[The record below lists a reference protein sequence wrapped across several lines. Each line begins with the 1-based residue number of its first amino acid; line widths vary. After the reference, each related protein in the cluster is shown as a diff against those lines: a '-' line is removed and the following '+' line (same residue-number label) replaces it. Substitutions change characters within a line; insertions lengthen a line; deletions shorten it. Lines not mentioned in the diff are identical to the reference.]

1 MTVDWTECYSLVAA
15 AVAMRAAKPED
26 ERRLECARVDT
37 LHFVRCANRRR
48 NQAAE
53 EVGHLLARHDQRVA
67 QVELD
72 ACACGPVVAR
82 DKFQRERIGQPERK
96 GLFVPT
102 SLDATDTAGDAAYA
116 EGHGGIRIARGAG
129 SVVGPSGKSTF
140 PVRARRVRWVL
151 PVMDL

>member
-1 MTVDWTECYSLVAA
+1 MTVDWTERYSLVAA
-15 AVAMRAAKPED
+15 AVAIRAAKPED

-72 ACACGPVVAR
+72 ACACGAVVAR
-82 DKFQRERIGQPERK
+82 DKFQRERIGQSERK
-96 GLFVPT
+96 GFCADV
-102 SLDATDTAGDAAYA
+102 
-116 EGHGGIRIARGAG
+116 
-129 SVVGPSGKSTF
+129 SG
-140 PVRARRVRWVL
+140 RH
-151 PVMDL
+151 